1 LHGDRNGGRR
11 LVEGLEEGNMV
22 KRIVLVVLAAML
34 ITLVIAGTALAAT
47 PEDIYKDF
55 VDHNG
60 TLTGTYTHEELNAFL
75 NYGPYIAYP
84 PEGYKDLTK
93 LITEMLEEKTTV
105 FPFTGFQLMIAGIV
119 AVALIGGGV
128 ALRRFAR
135 SS

>member
-1 LHGDRNGGRR
+1 
-11 LVEGLEEGNMV
+11 MV

-34 ITLVIAGTALAAT
+34 ITLVIAGAALAAT

-60 TLTGTYTHEELNAFL
+60 TLTGTYTQEELNAFL

-84 PEGYKDLTK
+84 PDGYDDLVK
-93 LITEMLEEKTTV
+93 LITHMVEDKTTE